1 MSRIL
6 RQIPFTATL
15 LLSFLFAQTENSHT
29 LSLNEA
35 LQIGQ
40 RQNYQLII
48 AKAEQQMANGESIS
62 AWQGI
67 LPHVSINS
75 QYLKT
80 DDPVN
85 VFGLKLRQ
93 GVFSQ
98 ADFSISSL
106 NYPDEFESYTTSLQ
120 VQLPLI
126 NPEAIVGK
134 IAATQMAKAAKA
146 GRKRVEQTVELQIKK
161 AYYGL
166 ILARE
171 SEKALQQ
178 AVKSAQTH
186 RDNARTAYEQG
197 IINQSDYLASE
208 VRLAELQEQLLIAAN
223 NVKNANDMLRLL
235 LGYDEDLQLIPTD
248 SLVVSSETVIEKPVL
263 SIEHRPDLQALSH
276 QFSAAKLKAW
286 SKGASWLPSLS
297 AFATKEWA
305 SDEPFKNTTDHYTV
319 GVQLSWRLFDGLG
332 RYGQFKSARA
342 QKHMMEASYK
352 MAKLRAANE
361 ITAAQRNIAV
371 AKQRIVV
378 AKSAVEQAQAS
389 LQITEKRFAEG
400 LAKTADLLDSEVM
413 FTNARLRWLK
423 ANHDYLVAISEWVY
437 ATSNEKN

>member
-1 MSRIL
+1 M
-6 RQIPFTATL
+6 
-15 LLSFLFAQTENSHT
+15 LSFLFAQTENSRT

-40 RQNYQLII
+40 KQNYQLLI
-48 AKAEQQMANGESIS
+48 AKAEQQMANGENIS

-67 LPHVSINS
+67 LPHVSINT

-98 ADFSISSL
+98 SDFSISSL
-106 NYPDEFESYTTSLQ
+106 NYPDEFDSYTTSLQ
-120 VQLPLI
+120 IQLPII

-134 IAATQMAKAAKA
+134 MAAAQMAKAAKA

-178 AVKSAQTH
+178 AVKSAQAH
-186 RDNARTAYEQG
+186 RDNARSAFEQG

-208 VRLAELQEQLLIAAN
+208 VRLAELQEQLLIASN
-223 NVKNANDMLRLL
+223 NIKTANDMLRLL

-248 SLVVSSETVIEKPVL
+248 SLIVENLNVAAQPALPIEN
-263 SIEHRPDLQALSH
+263 RPDLQALSH
-276 QFSAAKLKAW
+276 RFSAAKLNAW

-305 SDEPFKNTTDHYTV
+305 SDELFKNTTDHYAV

-332 RYGQFKSARA
+332 RYGQFKSAKA

-352 MAKLRAANE
+352 MAKLQAENE
-361 ITAAQRNIAV
+361 ISAAHRNISV
-371 AKQRIVV
+371 AKQRIAV
-378 AKSAVEQAQAS
+378 AQRAVEQAQIG

-400 LAKTADLLDSEVM
+400 MAKTADLLDSEVM
-413 FTNARLRWLK
+413 FTNAKLRWLK
-423 ANHDYLVAISEWVY
+423 ANHDYLVAISEWAY
-437 ATSNEKN
+437 ATSNDKN